1 MHTEASATR
10 APGRWVASPSRPL
23 LRRLQLLGLV
33 AAAVL
38 GALATSRPEAWILSD
53 PDLTRLLRG
62 MALIKTGLVAGAVV
76 AVLWRLGWPVPLGPG
91 ALYGA
96 GAALMAGAS
105 VWIWQPTFIA
115 PAAVVFHAGIVAL
128 LVAALFDGRESER
141 RLR

>member
-10 APGRWVASPSRPL
+10 APGRWVTSPPRPL
-23 LRRLQLLGLV
+23 LRRLLLLGLV

-38 GALATSRPEAWILSD
+38 GALATGRPEAWILSD
-53 PDLTRLLRG
+53 PELTRLLRG
-62 MALIKTGLVAGAVV
+62 MALIKTGLVVGALV
-76 AVLWRLGWPVPLGPG
+76 AVLWRLGWPLSFGAG

-96 GAALMAGAS
+96 GVALMAGAS

-128 LVAALFDGRESER
+128 LVAAGVDGREPER